1 MPDFVSTEEII
12 QLARRRVH
20 QGVWDYLV
28 GGSESETTL
37 RRNRLA
43 FDRLAF
49 RPRVLRDVSSID
61 TSTEFLGHKLRI
73 PVMLAPVGSLQV
85 FDPGGGAAATK
96 AAAEF
101 GIMHVLS
108 SVTEPTLEETASCV
122 DYPKMFQLYVHG
134 DWKWIEDIIGR
145 VVEADYKALCVTVDV
160 QHYSRRERVMV
171 ERWVQPTRRA
181 PRDPYFGAALTW
193 DLVDRIRDLAG
204 LPFMLKGIATVEDA
218 LIAVEHGVDVIWV
231 SNHGGRQLDH
241 GLGSLGR
248 AAGDRRGRG
257 RSGGRHHGRRR
268 AARERRAE
276 GGGARREGCRHRQA
290 AGVGPLGRRVSGRS
304 AHAGDHAGRDDQ
316 RDGTAGRHVDG
327 PTRPGVRVQD
337 GRHRHVAPRD
347 ELVGE
352 HAVGAD
358 RVGGRRAAR

>member
-101 GIMHVLS
+101 GIIHVLS
-108 SVTEPTLEETASCV
+108 SVTEPALEETASCV

-241 GLGSLGR
+241 GLGSLDVLQEIVEAVDGR
-248 AAGDRRGRG
+248 AEVIMDGGVLRG
-257 RSGGRHHGRRR
+257 SDVLK
-268 AARERRAE
+268 AVAL
-276 GGGARREGCRHRQA
+276 GAKAVAIGKLQA
-290 AGVGPLGRRVSGRS
+290 WGLSADGSAGVVRMLEIMQDEMTSAMGLLGVTSMDQLGPEYVCKTDAIVTSPHEMSSWVNMPSERIG
-304 AHAGDHAGRDDQ
+304 
-316 RDGTAGRHVDG
+316 
-327 PTRPGVRVQD
+327 
-337 GRHRHVAPRD
+337 
-347 ELVGE
+347 
-352 HAVGAD
+352 
-358 RVGGRRAAR
+358 

>member
-1 MPDFVSTEEII
+1 MPPDFVSTEEII

-61 TSTEFLGHKLRI
+61 TSAEFLGHKLRI
-73 PVMLAPVGSLQV
+73 PVVLAPVGSLQV
-85 FDPGGGAAATK
+85 FDPGGGAAATQ
-96 AAAEF
+96 AAADF

-241 GLGSLGR
+241 GLGSLDVLQEIVEAVDGR
-248 AAGDRRGRG
+248 ADVIMDGGVLRG
-257 RSGGRHHGRRR
+257 SDVLK
-268 AARERRAE
+268 AVAL
-276 GGGARREGCRHRQA
+276 GAKAVAIGKLQA
-290 AGVGPLGRRVSGRS
+290 WGLSADGSAGVVRMLEIMQDEMTSAMGLLGVTSMDQLGPEYVCKTDAIVTSPHEMSSWVNMPSERIG
-304 AHAGDHAGRDDQ
+304 
-316 RDGTAGRHVDG
+316 
-327 PTRPGVRVQD
+327 
-337 GRHRHVAPRD
+337 
-347 ELVGE
+347 
-352 HAVGAD
+352 
-358 RVGGRRAAR
+358 

>member
-61 TSTEFLGHKLRI
+61 TSTTFLGHKLRI
-73 PVMLAPVGSLQV
+73 PAILAPVGSLQV
-85 FDPGGGAAATK
+85 FDPEGGAAATR

-101 GIMHVLS
+101 GAMHVLS
-108 SVTEPTLEETASCV
+108 SVTAPSLEETANCV

-134 DWKWIEDIIGR
+134 DWAWIEDIIGR

-181 PRDPYFGAALTW
+181 PRDPYWGAALTW
-193 DLVDRIRDLAG
+193 DLMDRIRNLAG

-218 LIAVEHGVDVIWV
+218 RIAVDHGVDVIWV

-241 GLGSLGR
+241 GLGSMDVLREIVEAVDGR
-248 AAGDRRGRG
+248 AEIVVDGGVLRG
-257 RSGGRHHGRRR
+257 SDILK
-268 AARERRAE
+268 AVAL
-276 GGGARREGCRHRQA
+276 GAKAVALGKLQAWGLSA
-290 AGVGPLGRRVSGRS
+290 AGSDGVVRMLEILEDEMTSAMGLLGVTSIDEIGPEYV
-304 AHAGDHAGRDDQ
+304 
-316 RDGTAGRHVDG
+316 
-327 PTRPGVRVQD
+327 VRTD
-337 GRHRHVAPRD
+337 
-347 ELVGE
+347 
-352 HAVGAD
+352 AVVTTPHEMSSWVNMPVD
-358 RVGGRRAAR
+358 RVP

>member
-85 FDPGGGAAATK
+85 FDPGGGAAATQ

-193 DLVDRIRDLAG
+193 DLVDRIHDLAG

-241 GLGSLGR
+241 GLGSLDVLQEIVEAVDGR
-248 AAGDRRGRG
+248 ADVIMDGGVLRG
-257 RSGGRHHGRRR
+257 SDVLK
-268 AARERRAE
+268 AVAL
-276 GGGARREGCRHRQA
+276 GAKAVAIGKLQA
-290 AGVGPLGRRVSGRS
+290 WGLSADGSAGVVRMLEIMQDEMTSAMGLLGVTSMDQLGPEYVCKT
-304 AHAGDHAGRDDQ
+304 D
-316 RDGTAGRHVDG
+316 
-327 PTRPGVRVQD
+327 
-337 GRHRHVAPRD
+337 
-347 ELVGE
+347 
-352 HAVGAD
+352 AVVTSPHEMSSWVNMPSERIG
-358 RVGGRRAAR
+358 

>member
-73 PVMLAPVGSLQV
+73 PVVLAPVGSLQV
-85 FDPGGGAAATK
+85 FDPGGGAAATQ

-241 GLGSLGR
+241 GLGSLDVLQEIVEAVDGR
-248 AAGDRRGRG
+248 ADVIMDGGVLRG
-257 RSGGRHHGRRR
+257 SDVLK
-268 AARERRAE
+268 AVAL
-276 GGGARREGCRHRQA
+276 GAKAVAIGKLQA
-290 AGVGPLGRRVSGRS
+290 WGLSADGSAGVVRMLEIMQDEMTSAMGLLGVTSMDQLGPEYVCKTDAIVTSPHEMSSWVNMPSERIG
-304 AHAGDHAGRDDQ
+304 
-316 RDGTAGRHVDG
+316 
-327 PTRPGVRVQD
+327 
-337 GRHRHVAPRD
+337 
-347 ELVGE
+347 
-352 HAVGAD
+352 
-358 RVGGRRAAR
+358 

>member
-85 FDPGGGAAATK
+85 FDPGGGAAATQ

-218 LIAVEHGVDVIWV
+218 LIAVDHGVDVIWV

-241 GLGSLGR
+241 GLGSLDVLQEIVEAVDGR
-248 AAGDRRGRG
+248 ADVIMDGGVLRG
-257 RSGGRHHGRRR
+257 SDVLK
-268 AARERRAE
+268 AVAL
-276 GGGARREGCRHRQA
+276 GAKAVAIGKLQA
-290 AGVGPLGRRVSGRS
+290 WGLSADGSAGVVRMLEIMQDEMTSAMGLLGVTSMDQLGPEYVCKTDAIVTSPHEMSSWVNMPSERIG
-304 AHAGDHAGRDDQ
+304 
-316 RDGTAGRHVDG
+316 
-327 PTRPGVRVQD
+327 
-337 GRHRHVAPRD
+337 
-347 ELVGE
+347 
-352 HAVGAD
+352 
-358 RVGGRRAAR
+358 

>member
-85 FDPGGGAAATK
+85 FDPGGGAAATQ

-108 SVTEPTLEETASCV
+108 SVTEPALEETASCV

-181 PRDPYFGAALTW
+181 PPRPVLWRGPDVGSCRPHPRPGGAALHAQGASRRWRTH
-193 DLVDRIRDLAG
+193 L
-204 LPFMLKGIATVEDA
+204 LPSSTAWT
-218 LIAVEHGVDVIWV
+218 
-231 SNHGGRQLDH
+231 S
-241 GLGSLGR
+241 
-248 AAGDRRGRG
+248 
-257 RSGGRHHGRRR
+257 SG
-268 AARERRAE
+268 
-276 GGGARREGCRHRQA
+276 C
-290 AGVGPLGRRVSGRS
+290 PT
-304 AHAGDHAGRDDQ
+304 
-316 RDGTAGRHVDG
+316 TAGGSSTTGSG
-327 PTRPGVRVQD
+327 PWTCCRRSSRPWT
-337 GRHRHVAPRD
+337 
-347 ELVGE
+347 
-352 HAVGAD
+352 GAQ
-358 RVGGRRAAR
+358 RSSWTAACCAAATC

>member
-1 MPDFVSTEEII
+1 MSTEEII

-85 FDPGGGAAATK
+85 FDPGGGAAATQ

-108 SVTEPTLEETASCV
+108 SVTEPALEETASCV

-181 PRDPYFGAALTW
+181 PRDPYWGAALTW

-241 GLGSLGR
+241 GLGSLDVLQEIVEAVDGR
-248 AAGDRRGRG
+248 ADVIMDGGVLRG
-257 RSGGRHHGRRR
+257 SDVLK
-268 AARERRAE
+268 AVAL
-276 GGGARREGCRHRQA
+276 GAKAVAIGKLQA
-290 AGVGPLGRRVSGRS
+290 WGLSADGSAGVVRMLEIMQDEMTSAMGLLGVTSMDQLGPEYVCKTDAIVTSPHEMSSWVNMPSERIG
-304 AHAGDHAGRDDQ
+304 
-316 RDGTAGRHVDG
+316 
-327 PTRPGVRVQD
+327 
-337 GRHRHVAPRD
+337 
-347 ELVGE
+347 
-352 HAVGAD
+352 
-358 RVGGRRAAR
+358 

>member
-85 FDPGGGAAATK
+85 FDPGGGAAATQ

-108 SVTEPTLEETASCV
+108 SVTEPALEETASCV

-181 PRDPYFGAALTW
+181 PRDPYWGAALTW

-241 GLGSLGR
+241 GLGSLDVLQEIVEAVDGR
-248 AAGDRRGRG
+248 ADVIMDGGVLRG
-257 RSGGRHHGRRR
+257 SDVLK
-268 AARERRAE
+268 AVAL
-276 GGGARREGCRHRQA
+276 GAKAVAIGKLQA
-290 AGVGPLGRRVSGRS
+290 WGLSADGSAGVVRMLEIMQDEMTSAMGLLGVTSMDQLGPEYVCKTDAIVTSPHEMSSWVNMPSERIG
-304 AHAGDHAGRDDQ
+304 
-316 RDGTAGRHVDG
+316 
-327 PTRPGVRVQD
+327 
-337 GRHRHVAPRD
+337 
-347 ELVGE
+347 
-352 HAVGAD
+352 
-358 RVGGRRAAR
+358 

>member
-85 FDPGGGAAATK
+85 FDPGGGAAATQ

-241 GLGSLGR
+241 GLGSLDVLQEIVEAVDGR
-248 AAGDRRGRG
+248 AEVIMDGGVLRG
-257 RSGGRHHGRRR
+257 SDVLK
-268 AARERRAE
+268 AVAL
-276 GGGARREGCRHRQA
+276 GAKAVAIGKLQA
-290 AGVGPLGRRVSGRS
+290 WGLSADGSAGVVRMLEIMQDEMTSAMGLLGVTSMDQLGPEYVTKT
-304 AHAGDHAGRDDQ
+304 D
-316 RDGTAGRHVDG
+316 
-327 PTRPGVRVQD
+327 
-337 GRHRHVAPRD
+337 
-347 ELVGE
+347 
-352 HAVGAD
+352 AVVTSPHEMSSWVNMPSERIG
-358 RVGGRRAAR
+358 

>member
-108 SVTEPTLEETASCV
+108 SVTEPALEETASCV

-241 GLGSLGR
+241 GLGSLDVLQEIVEAVDGR
-248 AAGDRRGRG
+248 ADVIMDGGVLRG
-257 RSGGRHHGRRR
+257 SDVLK
-268 AARERRAE
+268 AVAL
-276 GGGARREGCRHRQA
+276 GAKAVAIGKLQA
-290 AGVGPLGRRVSGRS
+290 WGLSADGSAGVVRMLEIMQDEMTSAMGLLGVTSMDQLGPEYVCKTDAIVTSPHEMSSWVNMPSERIG
-304 AHAGDHAGRDDQ
+304 
-316 RDGTAGRHVDG
+316 
-327 PTRPGVRVQD
+327 
-337 GRHRHVAPRD
+337 
-347 ELVGE
+347 
-352 HAVGAD
+352 
-358 RVGGRRAAR
+358 

>member
-85 FDPGGGAAATK
+85 FDPGGGAAATQ

-218 LIAVEHGVDVIWV
+218 LIAVDHGVDVIWV

-241 GLGSLGR
+241 GLGSLDVLQEIVEAVNGR
-248 AAGDRRGRG
+248 AEVIMDGGVLRG
-257 RSGGRHHGRRR
+257 SDVLK
-268 AARERRAE
+268 AVAL
-276 GGGARREGCRHRQA
+276 GAKAVAIGKLQA
-290 AGVGPLGRRVSGRS
+290 WGLSADGSAGVVRMLEIMQDEMTSAMGLLGVTSMDQLGPEYVCKTDAIVTSPHEMSSWVNMPSERIG
-304 AHAGDHAGRDDQ
+304 
-316 RDGTAGRHVDG
+316 
-327 PTRPGVRVQD
+327 
-337 GRHRHVAPRD
+337 
-347 ELVGE
+347 
-352 HAVGAD
+352 
-358 RVGGRRAAR
+358 

>member
-1 MPDFVSTEEII
+1 MPPDFVSTEEII

-73 PVMLAPVGSLQV
+73 PVVLAPVGSLQV
-85 FDPGGGAAATK
+85 FDPGGGAAATQ

-241 GLGSLGR
+241 GLGSLDVLQEIVEAVDGR
-248 AAGDRRGRG
+248 AEVIMDGGVLRG
-257 RSGGRHHGRRR
+257 SDVLK
-268 AARERRAE
+268 AVAL
-276 GGGARREGCRHRQA
+276 GAKAVAIGKLQA
-290 AGVGPLGRRVSGRS
+290 WGLSADGSAGVVRMLEIMQDEMTSAMGLLGVTSMDQLGPEYVCKTDAIVTSPHEMSSWVNMPSERIG
-304 AHAGDHAGRDDQ
+304 
-316 RDGTAGRHVDG
+316 
-327 PTRPGVRVQD
+327 
-337 GRHRHVAPRD
+337 
-347 ELVGE
+347 
-352 HAVGAD
+352 
-358 RVGGRRAAR
+358 

>member
-1 MPDFVSTEEII
+1 MADFVSTEEII

-61 TSTEFLGHKLRI
+61 TSSTILGHNLRI

-85 FDPGGGAAATK
+85 FDPEGGVAATR
-96 AAAEF
+96 AAAEY

-108 SVTEPTLEETASCV
+108 SVTAPTLEETANCV

-134 DWKWIEDIIGR
+134 DWAWIEDIIGR

-181 PRDPYFGAALTW
+181 PRDPYYGAALTW
-193 DLVDRIRDLAG
+193 DLMDRIRDLAG
-204 LPFMLKGIATVEDA
+204 LPFMIKGIATVEDA
-218 LIAVEHGVDVIWV
+218 LIALDHGVDVIWV

-241 GLGSLGR
+241 GLGSMEVLQEIVEAVDGR
-248 AAGDRRGRG
+248 AEIIVDGGVLRG
-257 RSGGRHHGRRR
+257 SDVLK
-268 AARERRAE
+268 AVAL
-276 GGGARREGCRHRQA
+276 GAKAVAIGKLQAWALSA
-290 AGVGPLGRRVSGRS
+290 AGSDGVVNMLEILEDEMRS
-304 AHAGDHAGRDDQ
+304 AMGLL
-316 RDGTAGRHVDG
+316 
-327 PTRPGVRVQD
+327 GVTSM
-337 GRHRHVAPRD
+337 D
-347 ELVGE
+347 ELGPE
-352 HAVGAD
+352 YIAKTDAVVTSPHEMSAWVNMPMD
-358 RVGGRRAAR
+358 RIG

>member
-1 MPDFVSTEEII
+1 MPPDFVSTEEII

-108 SVTEPTLEETASCV
+108 SVTEPALEETASCV

-181 PRDPYFGAALTW
+181 PRDPYWGAALTW

-241 GLGSLGR
+241 GLGSLDVLQEIVEAVDGR
-248 AAGDRRGRG
+248 AEVIMDGGVLRG
-257 RSGGRHHGRRR
+257 SDVLK
-268 AARERRAE
+268 AVAL
-276 GGGARREGCRHRQA
+276 GAKAVAIGKLQA
-290 AGVGPLGRRVSGRS
+290 WGLSADGSAGVVRMLEIMQDEMTSAMGLLGVTSMDQLGPEYVCKTDAIVTSPHEMSSWVNMPSERIG
-304 AHAGDHAGRDDQ
+304 
-316 RDGTAGRHVDG
+316 
-327 PTRPGVRVQD
+327 
-337 GRHRHVAPRD
+337 
-347 ELVGE
+347 
-352 HAVGAD
+352 
-358 RVGGRRAAR
+358 

>member
-1 MPDFVSTEEII
+1 MPPDFVSTEEII

-61 TSTEFLGHKLRI
+61 TSAEFLGHKLRI
-73 PVMLAPVGSLQV
+73 PVVLAPVGSLQV
-85 FDPGGGAAATK
+85 FDPGGGAAATQ
-96 AAAEF
+96 AAADF

-145 VVEADYKALCVTVDV
+145 VVEADYRALCVTVDV

-241 GLGSLGR
+241 GLGSLDVLQEIVEAVDGR
-248 AAGDRRGRG
+248 ADVIMDGGVLRG
-257 RSGGRHHGRRR
+257 SDVLK
-268 AARERRAE
+268 AVAL
-276 GGGARREGCRHRQA
+276 GAKAVAIGKLQA
-290 AGVGPLGRRVSGRS
+290 WGLSADGSAGVVRMLEIMQDEMTSAMGLLGVTSMDQLGPEYVCKTDAIVTSPHEMSSWVNMPSERIG
-304 AHAGDHAGRDDQ
+304 
-316 RDGTAGRHVDG
+316 
-327 PTRPGVRVQD
+327 
-337 GRHRHVAPRD
+337 
-347 ELVGE
+347 
-352 HAVGAD
+352 
-358 RVGGRRAAR
+358 

>member
-61 TSTEFLGHKLRI
+61 TSTTFLGHKLRI
-73 PVMLAPVGSLQV
+73 PAMLAPVGSLQV
-85 FDPGGGAAATK
+85 FDPEGGVAATR

-101 GIMHVLS
+101 GVMHVLS
-108 SVTEPTLEETASCV
+108 SVTAPSLEETANCV

-134 DWKWIEDIIGR
+134 DWAWIEDIIGR

-181 PRDPYFGAALTW
+181 PRDPYWGAALTW
-193 DLVDRIRDLAG
+193 DLMDRIRDLAG
-204 LPFMLKGIATVEDA
+204 LPFMIKGIATVEDA
-218 LIAVEHGVDVIWV
+218 LIALDHGVDVIWV

-241 GLGSLGR
+241 GLGSMDVLREIVEAVDGR
-248 AAGDRRGRG
+248 AEIVVDGGVLRG
-257 RSGGRHHGRRR
+257 SDVLK
-268 AARERRAE
+268 AVAL
-276 GGGARREGCRHRQA
+276 GAKAVAIGKLQAWGLSA
-290 AGVGPLGRRVSGRS
+290 AGSDGVVRMLEILEDEMTSAMGLLGVTSI
-304 AHAGDHAGRDDQ
+304 
-316 RDGTAGRHVDG
+316 
-327 PTRPGVRVQD
+327 
-337 GRHRHVAPRD
+337 D
-347 ELVGE
+347 ELGPEYVVKTD
-352 HAVGAD
+352 AVVTSPHEMSAWVNMPID
-358 RVGGRRAAR
+358 RVG

>member
-108 SVTEPTLEETASCV
+108 SVTEPALEETASCV

-218 LIAVEHGVDVIWV
+218 LMAVEHGVDVIWV

-241 GLGSLGR
+241 GLGSLDVLQEIVEAVDGR
-248 AAGDRRGRG
+248 ADVIMDGGVLRG
-257 RSGGRHHGRRR
+257 SDVLK
-268 AARERRAE
+268 AVAL
-276 GGGARREGCRHRQA
+276 GAKAVAIGKLQA
-290 AGVGPLGRRVSGRS
+290 WGLSADGSAGVVRMLEIMQDEMTSAMGLLGVTSMDQLGPEYVCKTDAIVTSPHEMSSWVNMPSERIG
-304 AHAGDHAGRDDQ
+304 
-316 RDGTAGRHVDG
+316 
-327 PTRPGVRVQD
+327 
-337 GRHRHVAPRD
+337 
-347 ELVGE
+347 
-352 HAVGAD
+352 
-358 RVGGRRAAR
+358 

>member
-1 MPDFVSTEEII
+1 MPPDFVSTEEII

-73 PVMLAPVGSLQV
+73 PVVLAPVGSLQV
-85 FDPGGGAAATK
+85 FDPGGGAAATQ
-96 AAAEF
+96 AAADF

-241 GLGSLGR
+241 GLGSLDVLQEIVEAVDGR
-248 AAGDRRGRG
+248 ADVIMDGGVLRG
-257 RSGGRHHGRRR
+257 SDVLK
-268 AARERRAE
+268 AVAL
-276 GGGARREGCRHRQA
+276 GAKAVAIGKLQA
-290 AGVGPLGRRVSGRS
+290 WGLSADGSAGVVRMLEIMQDEMTSAMGLLGVTSMDQLGPEYVCKTDAIVTSPHEMSSWVNMPSERIG
-304 AHAGDHAGRDDQ
+304 
-316 RDGTAGRHVDG
+316 
-327 PTRPGVRVQD
+327 
-337 GRHRHVAPRD
+337 
-347 ELVGE
+347 
-352 HAVGAD
+352 
-358 RVGGRRAAR
+358 

>member
-1 MPDFVSTEEII
+1 MPPDFVSTEEII

-61 TSTEFLGHKLRI
+61 TSTTFLGHKLRI
-73 PVMLAPVGSLQV
+73 PAMLAPVGSLQV
-85 FDPGGGAAATK
+85 FDPEGGVAATR
-96 AAAEF
+96 AAAEY

-108 SVTEPTLEETASCV
+108 SVTEPALEETANCV

-134 DWKWIEDIIGR
+134 DWAWIEDIIGR

-171 ERWVQPTRRA
+171 ERWVQPTRRR
-181 PRDPYFGAALTW
+181 PRDPYWGAALTW
-193 DLVDRIRDLAG
+193 DLMDRIRDLAG
-204 LPFMLKGIATVEDA
+204 LPFMIKGIATVEDA
-218 LIAVEHGVDVIWV
+218 LIALNHGVDVIWV

-241 GLGSLGR
+241 GLGSMDVLREIVEAVDGR
-248 AAGDRRGRG
+248 AEIVVDGGVLRG
-257 RSGGRHHGRRR
+257 SDILK
-268 AARERRAE
+268 AVAL
-276 GGGARREGCRHRQA
+276 GAKAVAIGKLQAWGLSA
-290 AGVGPLGRRVSGRS
+290 AGSDGVVRMLEILEDEMTSAMGLLGVTSI
-304 AHAGDHAGRDDQ
+304 
-316 RDGTAGRHVDG
+316 
-327 PTRPGVRVQD
+327 
-337 GRHRHVAPRD
+337 D
-347 ELVGE
+347 ELGPEYVVKTD
-352 HAVGAD
+352 AVVTTPHEMSAWVNMPVD
-358 RVGGRRAAR
+358 RVP

>member
-1 MPDFVSTEEII
+1 MADFVSTEEII

-61 TSTEFLGHKLRI
+61 TSSTMLGHNLRI

-85 FDPGGGAAATK
+85 FDPEGGVAATR
-96 AAAEF
+96 AAAEY

-108 SVTEPTLEETASCV
+108 SVTAPTLEETANCV

-134 DWKWIEDIIGR
+134 DWAWIEDIIGR

-181 PRDPYFGAALTW
+181 PRDPYYGAALTW
-193 DLVDRIRDLAG
+193 DLMDRIRDLAG
-204 LPFMLKGIATVEDA
+204 LPFMIKGIATVEDA
-218 LIAVEHGVDVIWV
+218 LIALDHGVDVIWV

-241 GLGSLGR
+241 GLGSMEVLQEIVEAVDGR
-248 AAGDRRGRG
+248 AEIIVDGGVLRG
-257 RSGGRHHGRRR
+257 SDVLK
-268 AARERRAE
+268 AVAL
-276 GGGARREGCRHRQA
+276 GAKAVAIGKLQAWALSA
-290 AGVGPLGRRVSGRS
+290 AGSDGVVNMLEILEDEMTSAMGLLGVTSM
-304 AHAGDHAGRDDQ
+304 
-316 RDGTAGRHVDG
+316 
-327 PTRPGVRVQD
+327 
-337 GRHRHVAPRD
+337 D
-347 ELVGE
+347 ELGPE
-352 HAVGAD
+352 YIAKTDAVVTSPHEMSAWVNMPSD
-358 RVGGRRAAR
+358 RIG

>member
-1 MPDFVSTEEII
+1 MPPDFVSTEEII

-108 SVTEPTLEETASCV
+108 SVTEPALEETASCV

-241 GLGSLGR
+241 GLGSLDVLQEIVEAVDGR
-248 AAGDRRGRG
+248 AEVIMDGGVLRG
-257 RSGGRHHGRRR
+257 SDVLK
-268 AARERRAE
+268 AVAL
-276 GGGARREGCRHRQA
+276 GAKAVAIGKLQA
-290 AGVGPLGRRVSGRS
+290 WGLSADGSAGVVRMLEIMQDEMTSAMGLLGVTSMDQLGPEYVCKTDAIVTSPHEMSSWVNMPSERIG
-304 AHAGDHAGRDDQ
+304 
-316 RDGTAGRHVDG
+316 
-327 PTRPGVRVQD
+327 
-337 GRHRHVAPRD
+337 
-347 ELVGE
+347 
-352 HAVGAD
+352 
-358 RVGGRRAAR
+358 

>member
-61 TSTEFLGHKLRI
+61 TSTTFLGHKLRI

-85 FDPGGGAAATK
+85 FDPEGGVAATR
-96 AAAEF
+96 AAAEY

-108 SVTEPTLEETASCV
+108 SVTEPALEETANCV

-134 DWKWIEDIIGR
+134 DWAWIEDIIGR

-171 ERWVQPTRRA
+171 ERWVQPTRRR
-181 PRDPYFGAALTW
+181 PRDPYWGAALTW
-193 DLVDRIRDLAG
+193 DLMDRIRDLAG
-204 LPFMLKGIATVEDA
+204 LPFMIKGIATVEDA
-218 LIAVEHGVDVIWV
+218 LIAIDHGVDVIWV

-241 GLGSLGR
+241 GLGSMDVLQEIVEAVDGR
-248 AAGDRRGRG
+248 AEIVVDGGVLRG
-257 RSGGRHHGRRR
+257 SDILK
-268 AARERRAE
+268 AVAL
-276 GGGARREGCRHRQA
+276 GAKAVAIGKLQAWGLSA
-290 AGVGPLGRRVSGRS
+290 AGSDGVVRMLEILEDEMTSAMGLLGVTSM
-304 AHAGDHAGRDDQ
+304 
-316 RDGTAGRHVDG
+316 
-327 PTRPGVRVQD
+327 
-337 GRHRHVAPRD
+337 D
-347 ELVGE
+347 ELGPEYVVKTD
-352 HAVGAD
+352 AVVTQPHEMSAWVNMPVD
-358 RVGGRRAAR
+358 RVP

>member
-1 MPDFVSTEEII
+1 MPPDFVSTEEII

-108 SVTEPTLEETASCV
+108 SVTEPALEETASCV

-218 LIAVEHGVDVIWV
+218 LMAVEHGVDVIWV

-241 GLGSLGR
+241 GLGSLDVLQEIVEAVDGR
-248 AAGDRRGRG
+248 ADVIMDGGVLRG
-257 RSGGRHHGRRR
+257 SDVLK
-268 AARERRAE
+268 AVAL
-276 GGGARREGCRHRQA
+276 GAKAVAIGKLQA
-290 AGVGPLGRRVSGRS
+290 WGLSADGSAGVVRMLEIMQDEMTSAMGLLGVTSMDQLGPEYVCKTDAIVTSPHEMSSWVNMPSERIG
-304 AHAGDHAGRDDQ
+304 
-316 RDGTAGRHVDG
+316 
-327 PTRPGVRVQD
+327 
-337 GRHRHVAPRD
+337 
-347 ELVGE
+347 
-352 HAVGAD
+352 
-358 RVGGRRAAR
+358 

>member
-61 TSTEFLGHKLRI
+61 TSTTFLGHTLRI
-73 PVMLAPVGSLQV
+73 PAMLAPVGSLQV
-85 FDPGGGAAATK
+85 FDPEGGVAATR
-96 AAAEF
+96 AAAEY

-108 SVTEPTLEETASCV
+108 SVTEPSLEETANCV

-134 DWKWIEDIIGR
+134 DWGWIEDIIGR

-171 ERWVQPTRRA
+171 ERWVQPTRRR
-181 PRDPYFGAALTW
+181 PRDPYWGAALTW
-193 DLVDRIRDLAG
+193 DLMDRIRDLAG

-218 LIAVEHGVDVIWV
+218 LIAIDHGVDVIWV

-241 GLGSLGR
+241 GLGSMDVLREIVEAVDGR
-248 AAGDRRGRG
+248 AEIVVDGGVLRG
-257 RSGGRHHGRRR
+257 SDILK
-268 AARERRAE
+268 AVAL
-276 GGGARREGCRHRQA
+276 GAKAVAIGKLQAWGLSA
-290 AGVGPLGRRVSGRS
+290 AGSDGVVRMLEILEDEMTSAMGLLGVTSM
-304 AHAGDHAGRDDQ
+304 
-316 RDGTAGRHVDG
+316 
-327 PTRPGVRVQD
+327 
-337 GRHRHVAPRD
+337 D
-347 ELVGE
+347 ELGPEYVVKTD
-352 HAVGAD
+352 AVVTSPHEMSAWVNMPVD
-358 RVGGRRAAR
+358 RVG

>member
-1 MPDFVSTEEII
+1 MADFVSTEEII

-61 TSTEFLGHKLRI
+61 TSSTILGHDLRI

-85 FDPGGGAAATK
+85 FDPEGGVAATR
-96 AAAEF
+96 AAAEY

-108 SVTEPTLEETASCV
+108 SVTAPTLEETANCV

-134 DWKWIEDIIGR
+134 DWAWIEDIIGR

-181 PRDPYFGAALTW
+181 PRDPYYGAALTW
-193 DLVDRIRDLAG
+193 DLMDRIRDLAG
-204 LPFMLKGIATVEDA
+204 LPFMIKGIATVEDA
-218 LIAVEHGVDVIWV
+218 LIAVDHGVDVIWV

-241 GLGSLGR
+241 GLGSMEVLQEIVEAVDGR
-248 AAGDRRGRG
+248 AEIIVDGGVLRG
-257 RSGGRHHGRRR
+257 SDVLK
-268 AARERRAE
+268 AVAL
-276 GGGARREGCRHRQA
+276 GAKAVAIGKLQAWALSA
-290 AGVGPLGRRVSGRS
+290 AGSDGVVNMLEILEDEMTSAMGLLGVTSM
-304 AHAGDHAGRDDQ
+304 
-316 RDGTAGRHVDG
+316 
-327 PTRPGVRVQD
+327 
-337 GRHRHVAPRD
+337 D
-347 ELVGE
+347 ELGPE
-352 HAVGAD
+352 YIAKTDAVVTSPHEMSAWVNMPMD
-358 RVGGRRAAR
+358 RIG

>member
-85 FDPGGGAAATK
+85 FDPGGGAAATQ

-241 GLGSLGR
+241 GLGSLDVLQEIVEAVDGR
-248 AAGDRRGRG
+248 AEVIMDGGVLRG
-257 RSGGRHHGRRR
+257 SDVLK
-268 AARERRAE
+268 AVAL
-276 GGGARREGCRHRQA
+276 GAKAVAIGKLQA
-290 AGVGPLGRRVSGRS
+290 WGLSADGSAGVVRMLEIMQDEMTSAMGLLGVTSMDQLGPEYVCKTDAIVTSPHEMSSWVNMPSERIG
-304 AHAGDHAGRDDQ
+304 
-316 RDGTAGRHVDG
+316 
-327 PTRPGVRVQD
+327 
-337 GRHRHVAPRD
+337 
-347 ELVGE
+347 
-352 HAVGAD
+352 
-358 RVGGRRAAR
+358 

>member
-61 TSTEFLGHKLRI
+61 TSTTFLGHKLRI
-73 PVMLAPVGSLQV
+73 PAMLAPVGSLQV
-85 FDPGGGAAATK
+85 FDPEGGVAATR
-96 AAAEF
+96 AAAEY

-108 SVTEPTLEETASCV
+108 SVTEPALEETANCV

-134 DWKWIEDIIGR
+134 DWGWIEDIIGR

-181 PRDPYFGAALTW
+181 PRDPYYGAALTW
-193 DLVDRIRDLAG
+193 DLMDRIRDLAG
-204 LPFMLKGIATVEDA
+204 LPFMIKGIATVEDA
-218 LIAVEHGVDVIWV
+218 LIAIDHGVDVIWV

-241 GLGSLGR
+241 GLGSMDVLREIVEAVDGR
-248 AAGDRRGRG
+248 AEIVVDGGVLRG
-257 RSGGRHHGRRR
+257 SDILK
-268 AARERRAE
+268 AVAL
-276 GGGARREGCRHRQA
+276 GANAVALGKLQAWGLSA
-290 AGVGPLGRRVSGRS
+290 AGSDGVVRMLEILEDEMTSAMGLLGVTSL
-304 AHAGDHAGRDDQ
+304 
-316 RDGTAGRHVDG
+316 
-327 PTRPGVRVQD
+327 
-337 GRHRHVAPRD
+337 D
-347 ELVGE
+347 ELGPEYVTKTD
-352 HAVGAD
+352 AVVTSPHEMSAWVNMPTD
-358 RVGGRRAAR
+358 RVP

>member
-61 TSTEFLGHKLRI
+61 TSTTFLGHKLRI
-73 PVMLAPVGSLQV
+73 PAMLAPVGSLQV
-85 FDPGGGAAATK
+85 FDPEGGVAATR
-96 AAAEF
+96 AAAEY

-108 SVTEPTLEETASCV
+108 SVTEPSLEETANCV

-134 DWKWIEDIIGR
+134 DWGWIEDIIGR

-181 PRDPYFGAALTW
+181 PRDPYWGAALTW
-193 DLVDRIRDLAG
+193 DLMDRIRDLAG
-204 LPFMLKGIATVEDA
+204 LPFMIKGIATVEDA
-218 LIAVEHGVDVIWV
+218 LIAVDHGVDVIWV

-241 GLGSLGR
+241 GLGSMDVLREIVEAVDERAEIVVDGGVLRGSDILKAVALGAKAVALGKLQAWGLS
-248 AAGDRRGRG
+248 AAGSD
-257 RSGGRHHGRRR
+257 
-268 AARERRAE
+268 
-276 GGGARREGCRHRQA
+276 
-290 AGVGPLGRRVSGRS
+290 GVVRMLEILEDEMTSAMGLLGVTSL
-304 AHAGDHAGRDDQ
+304 
-316 RDGTAGRHVDG
+316 
-327 PTRPGVRVQD
+327 
-337 GRHRHVAPRD
+337 D
-347 ELVGE
+347 ELGPEYVVKTD
-352 HAVGAD
+352 AVVTSPHEMSAWVNMPTD
-358 RVGGRRAAR
+358 RVG

>member
-61 TSTEFLGHKLRI
+61 TSTTFLGHKLRI

-85 FDPGGGAAATK
+85 FDPEGGVAATR
-96 AAAEF
+96 AAAEY

-108 SVTEPTLEETASCV
+108 SVTAPTLEETANCV

-181 PRDPYFGAALTW
+181 PRDPYWGAALTW

-241 GLGSLGR
+241 GLGSLDVLQEIVEAVDGR
-248 AAGDRRGRG
+248 ADVIMDGGVLRG
-257 RSGGRHHGRRR
+257 SDVLK
-268 AARERRAE
+268 AVAL
-276 GGGARREGCRHRQA
+276 GAKAVAIGKLQA
-290 AGVGPLGRRVSGRS
+290 WGLSADGSAGVVRMLEIMQDEMTSAMGLLGVTSMDQLGPEYVCKTDAIVTSPHEMSSWVNMPSERIG
-304 AHAGDHAGRDDQ
+304 
-316 RDGTAGRHVDG
+316 
-327 PTRPGVRVQD
+327 
-337 GRHRHVAPRD
+337 
-347 ELVGE
+347 
-352 HAVGAD
+352 
-358 RVGGRRAAR
+358 

>member
-108 SVTEPTLEETASCV
+108 SVTEPALEETASCV

-181 PRDPYFGAALTW
+181 PRDPYWGAALTW

-241 GLGSLGR
+241 GLGSLDVLQEIVEAVDGR
-248 AAGDRRGRG
+248 AEVIMDGGVLRG
-257 RSGGRHHGRRR
+257 SDVLK
-268 AARERRAE
+268 AVAL
-276 GGGARREGCRHRQA
+276 GAKAVAIGKLQA
-290 AGVGPLGRRVSGRS
+290 WGLSADGSAGVVRMLEIMQDEMTSAMGLLGVTSMDQLGPEYVCKTDAIVTSPHEMSSWVNMPSERIG
-304 AHAGDHAGRDDQ
+304 
-316 RDGTAGRHVDG
+316 
-327 PTRPGVRVQD
+327 
-337 GRHRHVAPRD
+337 
-347 ELVGE
+347 
-352 HAVGAD
+352 
-358 RVGGRRAAR
+358 

>member
-61 TSTEFLGHKLRI
+61 TSTTFLGHKLRI
-73 PVMLAPVGSLQV
+73 PAMLAPVGSLQV
-85 FDPGGGAAATK
+85 FDPEGGVAATR
-96 AAAEF
+96 AAAEY

-108 SVTEPTLEETASCV
+108 SVTAPTLEETANCV

-134 DWKWIEDIIGR
+134 DWAWIEDIIGR

-181 PRDPYFGAALTW
+181 PRDPYWGAALTW
-193 DLVDRIRDLAG
+193 DLMDRIRDLAG
-204 LPFMLKGIATVEDA
+204 LPFMIKGIATVEDA
-218 LIAVEHGVDVIWV
+218 LIALDHGVDVIWV

-241 GLGSLGR
+241 GLGSMDVLREIVEAVDGR
-248 AAGDRRGRG
+248 AEIVVDGGVLRG
-257 RSGGRHHGRRR
+257 SDILK
-268 AARERRAE
+268 AVAL
-276 GGGARREGCRHRQA
+276 GAKAVAIGKLQAWGLSA
-290 AGVGPLGRRVSGRS
+290 AGSDGVVRMLEILEDEMTSAMGLLGVTSIDEMGPEYVVKTDAVVTTPHEMS
-304 AHAGDHAGRDDQ
+304 AWVNMP
-316 RDGTAGRHVDG
+316 VD
-327 PTRPGVRVQD
+327 R
-337 GRHRHVAPRD
+337 APLAPD
-347 ELVGE
+347 
-352 HAVGAD
+352 
-358 RVGGRRAAR
+358 

>member
-85 FDPGGGAAATK
+85 FDPGGGAAATQ

-241 GLGSLGR
+241 GLGSLDVLQEIVEAVDGR
-248 AAGDRRGRG
+248 ADVIMDGGVLRG
-257 RSGGRHHGRRR
+257 SDVLK
-268 AARERRAE
+268 AVAL
-276 GGGARREGCRHRQA
+276 GAKAVAIGKLQA
-290 AGVGPLGRRVSGRS
+290 WGLSADGSAGVVRMLEIMQDEMTSAMGLLGVTSMDQLGPEYVCKTDAIVTSPHEMSSWVNMPSERIG
-304 AHAGDHAGRDDQ
+304 
-316 RDGTAGRHVDG
+316 
-327 PTRPGVRVQD
+327 
-337 GRHRHVAPRD
+337 
-347 ELVGE
+347 
-352 HAVGAD
+352 
-358 RVGGRRAAR
+358 

>member
-108 SVTEPTLEETASCV
+108 SVTEPALEETASCV

-241 GLGSLGR
+241 GLGRLDVLQEIVEAVDGR
-248 AAGDRRGRG
+248 ADVIMDGGVLRG
-257 RSGGRHHGRRR
+257 SDVLK
-268 AARERRAE
+268 AVAL
-276 GGGARREGCRHRQA
+276 GAKAVAIGKLQA
-290 AGVGPLGRRVSGRS
+290 WGLSADGSAGVVRMLEIMQDEMTSAMGLLGVTSMDQLGPEYVCKTDAIVTSPHEMSSWVNMPSERIG
-304 AHAGDHAGRDDQ
+304 
-316 RDGTAGRHVDG
+316 
-327 PTRPGVRVQD
+327 
-337 GRHRHVAPRD
+337 
-347 ELVGE
+347 
-352 HAVGAD
+352 
-358 RVGGRRAAR
+358 

>member
-61 TSTEFLGHKLRI
+61 TSTTFLGHKLRI
-73 PVMLAPVGSLQV
+73 PAMLAPVGSLQV
-85 FDPGGGAAATK
+85 FDPEGGVAATR
-96 AAAEF
+96 AAAEY

-108 SVTEPTLEETASCV
+108 SVTEPSLEETANCV

-134 DWKWIEDIIGR
+134 DWGWIEDIIGR

-171 ERWVQPTRRA
+171 ERWVQPTRRR
-181 PRDPYFGAALTW
+181 PRDPYYGAALTW
-193 DLVDRIRDLAG
+193 DLMDRIRDLAG
-204 LPFMLKGIATVEDA
+204 LPFMIKGIATVEDA
-218 LIAVEHGVDVIWV
+218 LIAIDHGVDVIWV

-241 GLGSLGR
+241 GLGSMDVLQEIVEAVDGR
-248 AAGDRRGRG
+248 AEIVVDGGVLRG
-257 RSGGRHHGRRR
+257 SDILK
-268 AARERRAE
+268 AVAL
-276 GGGARREGCRHRQA
+276 GAKAVALGKLQAWGLSA
-290 AGVGPLGRRVSGRS
+290 AGSDGVVRMLEILEDEMTSAMGLLGVTSL
-304 AHAGDHAGRDDQ
+304 
-316 RDGTAGRHVDG
+316 
-327 PTRPGVRVQD
+327 
-337 GRHRHVAPRD
+337 D
-347 ELVGE
+347 ELGPEYVVKTD
-352 HAVGAD
+352 AVVTSPHEMSAWVNMPTD
-358 RVGGRRAAR
+358 RVG

>member
-85 FDPGGGAAATK
+85 FDPGGGAAATQ

-181 PRDPYFGAALTW
+181 PRDPYWGAALTW

-241 GLGSLGR
+241 GLGSLDVLQEIVEAVDGR
-248 AAGDRRGRG
+248 ADVIMDGGVLRG
-257 RSGGRHHGRRR
+257 SDVLK
-268 AARERRAE
+268 AVAL
-276 GGGARREGCRHRQA
+276 GAKAVAIGKLQA
-290 AGVGPLGRRVSGRS
+290 WGLSADGSAGVVRMLEIMQDEMTSAMGLLGVTSMDQLGPEYVCKTDAIVTSPHEMSSWVNMPSERIG
-304 AHAGDHAGRDDQ
+304 
-316 RDGTAGRHVDG
+316 
-327 PTRPGVRVQD
+327 
-337 GRHRHVAPRD
+337 
-347 ELVGE
+347 
-352 HAVGAD
+352 
-358 RVGGRRAAR
+358 

>member
-1 MPDFVSTEEII
+1 MADFVSTEEII

-61 TSTEFLGHKLRI
+61 TSTTFLGHKLRI

-85 FDPGGGAAATK
+85 FDPEGGVAATR
-96 AAAEF
+96 AAAEY

-108 SVTEPTLEETASCV
+108 SVTAPTLEETANCV

-134 DWKWIEDIIGR
+134 DWAWIEDIIGR

-181 PRDPYFGAALTW
+181 PRDPYWGTTLTW

-204 LPFMLKGIATVEDA
+204 LPFMIKGIATVEDA
-218 LIAVEHGVDVIWV
+218 LMAVEHGVEVIWV

-241 GLGSLGR
+241 GLGSMEVLQEIVEAVDGR
-248 AAGDRRGRG
+248 AEIIVDGGVLRG
-257 RSGGRHHGRRR
+257 SDVLK
-268 AARERRAE
+268 AVAL
-276 GGGARREGCRHRQA
+276 GAKAVAIGKLQAWALSA
-290 AGVGPLGRRVSGRS
+290 AGSDGVVNMLEIMEDEMTSAMGLLGVTSMDQLGPEYVAKTDAVVTSPHEMS
-304 AHAGDHAGRDDQ
+304 AWVNMPNERIG
-316 RDGTAGRHVDG
+316 
-327 PTRPGVRVQD
+327 
-337 GRHRHVAPRD
+337 
-347 ELVGE
+347 
-352 HAVGAD
+352 
-358 RVGGRRAAR
+358 